1 MAYGIVNAIAV
12 LIIACPCALGLATPM
27 SIMVASG
34 KAATLGVLFR
44 NAEAIEL
51 LERVDTLVVDK
62 TGTLTQGKP
71 DVETVSWLE
80 GFDEADVLGAAAAVE
95 RASEHPLAAAIVRA
109 AEKRGLT
116 VTTAQDFESRT
127 GKGVVGRVQTR
138 EVAAGNLALMRELD
152 VDDAELARRAEI
164 ERGHGRTVVFVAIGP
179 PSRSS
184 RSGEAGS
191 SRSSRFGEAGLRPA
205 GILSIGDPIR
215 VSARD
220 AIRALR
226 ADNVRLVM
234 VTGDSATTAKA
245 TGIARKVLPPSWP
258 TTAAV

>member
-1 MAYGIVNAIAV
+1 
-12 LIIACPCALGLATPM
+12 
-27 SIMVASG
+27 
-34 KAATLGVLFR
+34 
-44 NAEAIEL
+44 
-51 LERVDTLVVDK
+51 
-62 TGTLTQGKP
+62 
-71 DVETVSWLE
+71 
-80 GFDEADVLGAAAAVE
+80 
-95 RASEHPLAAAIVRA
+95 
-109 AEKRGLT
+109 
-116 VTTAQDFESRT
+116 
-127 GKGVVGRVQTR
+127 
-138 EVAAGNLALMRELD
+138 
-152 VDDAELARRAEI
+152 
-164 ERGHGRTVVFVAIGP
+164 VAIGP

-245 TGIARKVLPPSWP
+245 VARQLGIEDVRAEVLPGDKLAVVRQLQAERRTVAMAGDGINDAPGLAAADVGIAMGTGTDVAMESADVTLVRGDLRGIVRARRLSRQTIANIRQNLFFAFVYNALGVPVAAGVLYPWFGLLLSPMI
-258 TTAAV
+258 AAAAMSLSSVSVIANALRLQRGG